1 MDEKSRET
9 NFVSDLG
16 LGKMNLHNQ
25 YCVIGKQK
33 LQIYNTS
40 QI

>member
-16 LGKMNLHNQ
+16 LGKMNLRNQ